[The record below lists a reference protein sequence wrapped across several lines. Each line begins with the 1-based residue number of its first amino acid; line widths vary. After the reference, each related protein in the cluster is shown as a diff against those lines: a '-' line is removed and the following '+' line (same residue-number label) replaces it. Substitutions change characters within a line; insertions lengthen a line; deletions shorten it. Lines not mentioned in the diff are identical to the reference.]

1 MEFSLINFENQTEI
15 ILQNLEQFGFSKINI
30 IRKEHLSFIEIKDI
44 RYSSCITR
52 VVFEEEYQMCLHI
65 YKMFEYGKSID
76 IPIKNIQTIDSL
88 EME

>member
-1 MEFSLINFENQTEI
+1 MEFSLLNFENQTET

-30 IRKEHLSFIEIKDI
+30 IRKEHLSFIEINDI

-76 IPIKNIQTIDSL
+76 IPIKIIQTIDNLS
-88 EME
+88 ME